1 MTEIK
6 NSLDSL
12 NSIFE
17 LAEEKMNELEDKSIV
32 TIQSR
37 EQQEKEFLKMGE
49 PQRPWDIIN
58 NTNMC
63 IMGVPAGEKR
73 RDRRNICINLE
84 NFSNQM

>member
-32 TIQSR
+32 TI
-37 EQQEKEFLKMGE
+37 
-49 PQRPWDIIN
+49 
-58 NTNMC
+58 
-63 IMGVPAGEKR
+63 
-73 RDRRNICINLE
+73 
-84 NFSNQM
+84 